1 MTRIIGR
8 LDVKGR
14 RLIKGIQY
22 EGVRVIGDALDYV
35 RKYYAS
41 GIDELVYIDAVA
53 SLYGRPSMDEL
64 LKDTVEEVFVPVTAG
79 GGVNTVDDVRSLLS
93 SGADKVAINT
103 GAIRNPSLISE
114 IADRFGS
121 QCVVISIQAKQ
132 TDTKKWE
139 AYVECGREKTGIDVI
154 EWARKVEELG
164 AGEILLTAID
174 KDGTYRGGGDIP
186 LVRQVSEF
194 ANIPVIASGGI
205 GSSEDVSKLID
216 AGYAD
221 ALAIGKALH
230 FERLDMVS
238 IRQAIK
244 NTKRGG

>member
-22 EGVRVIGDALDYV
+22 EGVRVIGDALDYA
-35 RKYYAS
+35 RKYYAA

-53 SLYGRPSMDEL
+53 SLYGRPSMSQL

-79 GGVNTVDDVRSLLS
+79 GGVNTVDDVRLLLS

-132 TDTKKWE
+132 TATDKWE

-154 EWARKVEELG
+154 EWAKEVEKLG

-174 KDGTYRGGGDIP
+174 KDGTYRGGDIP
-186 LVRQVSEF
+186 LVQQVAGF

-205 GSSEDVSKLID
+205 GSVEDVSDLID
-216 AGYAD
+216 SGYAD

-230 FERLDMVS
+230 FERLDMAS
-238 IRQAIK
+238 IRQAVK
-244 NTKRGG
+244 NTKRGE